1 MTRKSSRVHGIC
13 RRAVALARC
22 TSAVSAVEFSMI
34 SPVLLLMLLGGGD
47 LGRYIIATQRVEVV
61 ASSIAQM
68 LAETPASNSATD
80 PGDGVVTANDLLF
93 YYNSAM
99 FTFPEALSAAN
110 AQGANWW
117 SLLSVQMS
125 SVEFAPTP
133 ATCTSNCSY
142 TAKVVW
148 TEGSR
153 ACGSTI
159 TSVGD
164 TSAYSPTTLPSDI
177 FAAGSKIVVDVSYA
191 WKPTI
196 GAAYLPSIT
205 IQRSVYLSPRYV
217 PIVEAQASGVAT
229 SCPNV
234 L

>member
-1 MTRKSSRVHGIC
+1 
-13 RRAVALARC
+13 
-22 TSAVSAVEFSMI
+22 
-34 SPVLLLMLLGGGD
+34 
-47 LGRYIIATQRVEVV
+47 
-61 ASSIAQM
+61 M
-68 LAETPASNSATD
+68 LAETPANNSATD
-80 PGDGVVTANDLLF
+80 AGDGVVSANDVLF

-110 AQGANWW
+110 AQGVNWW
-117 SLLSVQMS
+117 GLLSVQMS
-125 SVEFAPTP
+125 SINFVPTP
-133 ATCTSNCSY
+133 STCTSNCTY

-148 TEGSR
+148 TSGAR

-159 TSVGD
+159 TAVSD
-164 TSAYSPTTLPSDI
+164 TSTYSPTTLPSDV
-177 FAAGSKIVVDVSYA
+177 FAAGSKIVVDVSYL

-196 GAAYLPSIT
+196 GAAYLPSIP

-217 PIVEAQASGVAT
+217 PIVEAQALGAAT